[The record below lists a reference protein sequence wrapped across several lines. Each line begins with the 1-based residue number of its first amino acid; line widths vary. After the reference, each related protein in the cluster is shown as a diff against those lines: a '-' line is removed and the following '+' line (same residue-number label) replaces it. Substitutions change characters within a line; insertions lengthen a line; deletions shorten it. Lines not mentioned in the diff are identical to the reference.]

1 MKNILVIGGSSG
13 YGAGIA
19 EVLGED
25 NNVIVSSRSSF
36 YNLDVRDAFEVKLF
50 FNQFEQKGILFDV
63 VIYSAG
69 KAIGKDVVSEKDA
82 MHFNDVFAT
91 NTIGLLYVAKEAY
104 KHLIKTKGHFIHI
117 GSIAHALNYK
127 GGADYCASKS
137 ASNTIMKTLRIEWL
151 GTGIRSTSVEIGLG
165 DTNFQHNRYSG
176 DQHKMAKHTTGVRQI
191 KPLDLGK
198 LIKQFID
205 LPEYLNIDEVV
216 LKPIDQASHGITI
229 ENINNTF

>member
-19 EVLGED
+19 EVLSEN
-25 NNVIVSSRSSF
+25 NNVIVSSRSSI
-36 YNLDVRDAFEVKLF
+36 YKLDVRNALEVEAF
-50 FNQFEQKGILFDV
+50 FNEFEKNGVLFDV
-63 VIYSAG
+63 VVYSAG
-69 KAIGKDVVSEKDA
+69 KAIGKDVVSEKKSIE
-82 MHFNDVFAT
+82 FNDVFAT

-104 KHLIKTKGHFIHI
+104 KHLNKTKGHFIHI

-151 GTGIRSTSVEIGLG
+151 GTGIRSTSIEIGLG
-165 DTNFQHNRYSG
+165 ETNFQYNRYSG
-176 DQHKMAKHTTGVRQI
+176 DKDKMQKHTSGVRQI
-191 KPLDLGK
+191 KPNDLGE
-198 LIKQFID
+198 LIKKFID
-205 LPEYLNIDEVV
+205 LPDYLNIDEVV

-229 ENINNTF
+229 ENINNNF